1 MYSNI
6 SQALTAAQKADIQLK
21 TNDIKLIL
29 FFLINLTPAER
40 KKLLKMGDKSVSFV
54 RETLIALQNNPT
66 VVPPGFDLTEF
77 QKDLT
82 LYDDLLE
89 ILSYLR
95 PLFEGIGDTH
105 LALSNELMRQG
116 ITGYNLIKEA
126 AKTNAAL
133 DTVARDLG
141 ERFKIAGRQ
150 QPTVFTLL
158 PQGQITLNGIVPN
171 RLFKTLS
178 GATVSVYKG
187 NVAAGTKKVIGG
199 NSAVK
204 LPSGWTTITVVDD
217 DSAIPAIFQVI
228 QK

>member
-6 SQALTAAQKADIQLK
+6 SSTLSAAQKADLQAK
-21 TNDIKLIL
+21 VNDMLLIL
-29 FFLINLTPAER
+29 TFLINLTPVER

-54 RETLIALQNNPT
+54 REVLIGLQANPS
-66 VVPPGFDLTEF
+66 VVPPNYDVTEY

-82 LYDDLLE
+82 LYDDLMA
-89 ILSYLR
+89 ILGYLR
-95 PLFEGIGDTH
+95 PLFEGIEDTI

-116 ITGYNLIKEA
+116 ISGYNLIKEA
-126 AKTNAAL
+126 AKTNSAL
-133 DTVARDLG
+133 DGLAQDLG
-141 ERFKIAGRQ
+141 ERFKLAGKT

-158 PQGQITLNGIVPN
+158 PNGQITLNGIVPL
-171 RLFKTLS
+171 RQFKTLS

-187 NVAAGTKKVIGG
+187 NTVGGDKKVVGG
-199 NSAVK
+199 NSSIK

-217 DSAIPAIFQVI
+217 DSTLPAIFQVI

>member
-6 SQALTAAQKADIQLK
+6 SSALSAAQKTDLQLK
-21 TNDIKLIL
+21 VNDMLAIL
-29 FFLINLTPAER
+29 VFLINLTPDER

-54 RETLIALQNNPT
+54 RETLIALQGNPT
-66 VVPPGFDLTEF
+66 VVPPGFDITEY
-77 QKDLT
+77 QKDLA
-82 LYDDLLE
+82 LFDDLVT

-95 PLFEGIGDTH
+95 PLFEGIEDTQ

-116 ITGYNLIKEA
+116 IRGYKLIVEA
-126 AKTNAAL
+126 AKTNSAL

-150 QPTVFTLL
+150 QPTVFSLL

-178 GATVSVYKG
+178 AATVSVYKG
-187 NVAAGTKKVIGG
+187 TAAAGTKKVIGG

-217 DSAIPAIFQVI
+217 DNAIPAIFQVI